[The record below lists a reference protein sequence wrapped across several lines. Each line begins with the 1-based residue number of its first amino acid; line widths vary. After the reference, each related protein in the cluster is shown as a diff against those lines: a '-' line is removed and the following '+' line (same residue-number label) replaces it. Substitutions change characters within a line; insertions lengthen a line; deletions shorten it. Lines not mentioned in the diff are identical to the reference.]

1 MGIFK
6 KPFYKNKT
14 KEEFKSWFR
23 RHNHWNKLDNVV
35 IEAMIDKFIDDKL
48 AFEVFIYVS
57 ENCKLIQNNYIP
69 LRKRIGD
76 IDLLLYQFSLTLYN
90 NGCSFRDR
98 LIEEIK
104 KVPPNQKECVV
115 LLSNSQDSYESC
127 IKLTE
132 FFISAYYQIA
142 FLRGGILE
150 KYNQGI
156 DWCRKGLKKFDELRA
171 IPKDQLKHTEK
182 ATLEAIEPTIKLF
195 NDAISEYEKEV
206 KSSA

>member
-6 KPFYKNKT
+6 KAFYKNKT

-23 RHNHWNKLDNVV
+23 KHNHWNKLDNVV
-35 IEAMIDKFIDDKL
+35 IEAIIDKFIDDNL
-48 AFEVFIYVS
+48 AFESFIDVS
-57 ENCKLIQNNYIP
+57 ENCNLIQNNYIV
-69 LRKRIGD
+69 LREIISD
-76 IDLLLYQFSLTLYN
+76 IDLLFYQFSLTLYN

-104 KVPPNQKECVV
+104 KVSPNQKELVV
-115 LLSNSQDSYESC
+115 LLRNSQLSYESC

-150 KYNQGI
+150 KYDQGI

-171 IPKDQLKHTEK
+171 IPKDELKHTEK
-182 ATLEAIEPTIKLF
+182 AILEEIQPIIKLF
-195 NDAISEYEKEV
+195 NDAISEYEKEL

>member
-1 MGIFK
+1 
-6 KPFYKNKT
+6 
-14 KEEFKSWFR
+14 
-23 RHNHWNKLDNVV
+23 
-35 IEAMIDKFIDDKL
+35 
-48 AFEVFIYVS
+48 
-57 ENCKLIQNNYIP
+57 LIQNNYIP
-69 LRKRIGD
+69 LREIIHD
-76 IDLLLYQFSLTLYN
+76 INLLLYQFSLTLYN

-104 KVPPNQKECVV
+104 KVPLNQKELAV
-115 LLSNSQDSYESC
+115 LLKDSQLSYESC

-150 KYNQGI
+150 KYDQGI

-171 IPKDQLKHTEK
+171 IPKDELKHTEK
-182 ATLEAIEPTIKLF
+182 ATLEEIEPIIKLF
-195 NDAISEYEKEV
+195 NDAIIEYEKEL

>member
-14 KEEFKSWFR
+14 KEEFKTWFR
-23 RHNHWNKLDNVV
+23 RHNHWNKLDNMV
-35 IEAMIDKFIDDKL
+35 IEAIIDKFIDDKL
-48 AFEVFIYVS
+48 AFEAFIDVS
-57 ENCKLIQNNYIP
+57 ENCNLIQNNYIA
-69 LRKRIGD
+69 LREIISD
-76 IDLLLYQFSLTLYN
+76 IDLLLYQFSSTLYN

-104 KVPPNQKECVV
+104 KVPPNQKELAV
-115 LLSNSQDSYESC
+115 LLKNSQLSYESC

-150 KYNQGI
+150 KYDQGI
-156 DWCRKGLKKFDELRA
+156 DWCRKGLKKFDELRS
-171 IPKDQLKHTEK
+171 IPKDELKHTEK
-182 ATLEAIEPTIKLF
+182 ATLEEIQPIIKLF
-195 NDAISEYEKEV
+195 NDAISEYEKEL